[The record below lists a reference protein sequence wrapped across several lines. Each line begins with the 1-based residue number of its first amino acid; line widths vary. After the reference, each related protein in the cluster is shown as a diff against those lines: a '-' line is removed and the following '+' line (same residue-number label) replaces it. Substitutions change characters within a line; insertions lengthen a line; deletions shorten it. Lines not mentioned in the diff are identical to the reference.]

1 MAFSILLSLVSSR
14 PTAAGTQSLI
24 VSGRETLLLPVVWDD
39 DWPIFNNR
47 EPVRLQQD
55 VPAGYVLKK
64 PVKWRDDFSSSE
76 MTLGWYRKSKL
87 QLGPNDLCISYSSM
101 TDTPVKVDFKLA
113 GTPRHLE
120 LYGGPWNL
128 STPAA
133 PTMFLRKQTTR
144 QTLWTTQLNYQPDST
159 RTEAG
164 TVVWWNYFTYSSIGI
179 RRSSSGSRFVRYRPA
194 AGDVADFPLQT
205 KEADVFLFID
215 CHNLEYRLGFVE
227 LLDVSS
233 GLSEKDNATWVGAVS
248 TDIMTRDPEVGAA
261 FTGMMLGLYAF
272 GELEPCLTP
281 AVFRFA
287 AFE

>member
-1 MAFSILLSLVSSR
+1 ML
-14 PTAAGTQSLI
+14 
-24 VSGRETLLLPVVWDD
+24 GRETLLLPVVWDD
-39 DWPIFNNR
+39 DWPIFNKR
-47 EPVRLQQD
+47 EPVRLQQN
-55 VPAGYVLKK
+55 VPSGYILQKAVG
-64 PVKWRDDFSSSE
+64 WRDDFSSPE
-76 MTLGWYRKSKL
+76 MTLGWYRKSEL
-87 QLGPNDLCISYSSM
+87 QSGPKTLLKSYSRPI
-101 TDTPVKVDFKLA
+101 DTPVKVDFKLTD
-113 GTPRHLE
+113 TPRHLE
-120 LYGGPWNL
+120 LFGGPWNL

-144 QTLWTTQLNYQPDST
+144 QTIWTTQLNYQPDST

-179 RRSSSGSRFVRYRPA
+179 RRSSSGSRFVRCRPA
-194 AGDVADFPLQT
+194 AGDVVDCPLQT
-205 KEADVFLFID
+205 KEADVLLFID
-215 CHNLEYRLGFVE
+215 CQNLEYRLGFVE
-227 LLDVSS
+227 LHDTTA
-233 GLSEKDNATWVGAVS
+233 GLPNKIDATWFGSVS